1 MFILSKKI
9 HLHMLLSN
17 TIINCFTIYYKNSFM
32 SQINHCAC
40 KKYVLHM
47 EPWKKNLLTQHTL
60 ATIWIIDY
68 RLLIKQLLRF
78 NELEKQILC
87 PFESNFLTK
96 TCQCYIVKTFSVQ
109 KFVPFL
115 VPRNTQKILTKIWHR
130 SWDPTSPFRVTS

>member
-1 MFILSKKI
+1 
-9 HLHMLLSN
+9 
-17 TIINCFTIYYKNSFM
+17 M

-40 KKYVLHM
+40 KKYVCTAHRTL
-47 EPWKKNLLTQHTL
+47 KKNLLTQHTL
-60 ATIWIIDY
+60 VTIWIIDY

-109 KFVPFL
+109 KFVTFL
-115 VPRNTQKILTKIWHR
+115 VPRNTQKILTKI
-130 SWDPTSPFRVTS
+130 